1 MQARKGDL
9 GQDLFVTKQT
19 ARKSQLEIQDRV
31 NKESFF
37 FFSNNRFNHIR
48 RGHRSR
54 DRIVGQINQSS
65 KILGSKK
72 RLMKSWRNVHGLESK
87 INVLDNS

>member
-1 MQARKGDL
+1 MQVRKRDL

-37 FFSNNRFNHIR
+37 SF
-48 RGHRSR
+48 
-54 DRIVGQINQSS
+54 
-65 KILGSKK
+65 LTT
-72 RLMKSWRNVHGLESK
+72 GLTTSGVDTDLETE
-87 INVLDNS
+87 

>member
-1 MQARKGDL
+1 MSMQVRKGDL

-31 NKESFF
+31 NNEC
-37 FFSNNRFNHIR
+37 FFSLITTTFGVATDLETRV
-48 RGHRSR
+48 
-54 DRIVGQINQSS
+54 VGLIIKSS